1 MSPAGK
7 PGPGNRLDRLIQH
20 PALESILTAIRG
32 RPAGLKL
39 ALERLRS
46 PPLPPDVDRR
56 SSFIRR
62 PPGDSFFYPKL
73 KRDRGFRPS
82 LYGEDCNSR
91 LKKVKAEMNAQ
102 KPRGL
107 DFFYTAHWVAIMK
120 GTARNGRNEK
130 RESKPKIWYTKNGGE
145 KMKKPRIYLDTSV
158 INFYFAE
165 DAPEKM
171 AVTRKFFDEELASG
185 NYETYISLLVL
196 DELEETK
203 DQALRDKLVALAN
216 QYITEV
222 FPLTDEVNAI
232 AAKFVEEGIVPEK
245 YKDDGLHL
253 ALALTNNIDYI
264 VSWNF
269 KHIVKLKTKRAVKAF
284 SIKEG
289 YKEIEITTPQEVVE
303 NED

>member
-1 MSPAGK
+1 
-7 PGPGNRLDRLIQH
+7 
-20 PALESILTAIRG
+20 
-32 RPAGLKL
+32 
-39 ALERLRS
+39 
-46 PPLPPDVDRR
+46 
-56 SSFIRR
+56 
-62 PPGDSFFYPKL
+62 
-73 KRDRGFRPS
+73 
-82 LYGEDCNSR
+82 
-91 LKKVKAEMNAQ
+91 
-102 KPRGL
+102 
-107 DFFYTAHWVAIMK
+107 VAIKK
-120 GTARNGRNEK
+120 GTAGNGRNEK
-130 RESKPKIWYTKNGGE
+130 RELELKIWYTKNGGE
-145 KMKKPRIYLDTSV
+145 KMKKPRIYLDTSI